1 MTLKE
6 IKQRI
11 EKLREEVNFHRY
23 LYHVLDKQEI
33 SDSALDSLKHE
44 LKRLETQYPEFIT
57 PDSPTQR
64 VGSQPLA
71 KFKKISH
78 KTPMISLEDIFN
90 EEEFLAWEKR
100 NSKIASLPYQY
111 FSELKIDGFAISLIY
126 KNGVFING
134 STRGDGL
141 IGEDVTQNL
150 KTIESIPLK
159 LRLPSKE
166 EFSETSLT
174 LSVYENYLN
183 YFKNEEIEIRGE
195 VYLTKKEFERINL
208 EQKRKGLEPFANPR
222 NIAAGT
228 IRQLDP
234 KTAKERRLEFLAYD
248 LVTDVGQNYHSEKH
262 KILKLIGFKTD
273 KMAKITETIK
283 EVTQFWKEILN
294 HREKLQYQ
302 IDGLVITIND
312 IKTFN
317 KLGVVGKAPRGAIA
331 YKFPPEEAA
340 TMIED
345 IIIQVGRTGVL
356 TPIAKLRPINIG
368 GVTVSRASLHNQDEI
383 KRLDLKIGDT
393 VIVARA
399 GDVIPDIIRILPKLR
414 TGHEKEFKMPK
425 FCPVCEEKIIKTKDE
440 VNYRCINKNCPAI
453 QKEQIY
459 HFISKKA
466 FNIVGLGP
474 KIIDRFF
481 ELGLIKDAADIF
493 YLNKK
498 NIEPLERF
506 AEKSADN
513 IISTIEN
520 SKQIPLRKFIY
531 ALGIFHIGEETAN
544 DLANH
549 FEVLEKIKN
558 AAILEL
564 NSIRD
569 IGDIVSKSIYE
580 WFQNK
585 DNIKFIDKL
594 LKAGVK
600 IINPKNLKTASY
612 SPRSSYGEAGKLK
625 AKIFVLTGELKSMSR
640 DEAKEKI
647 RLLGGDVSKSV
658 SKKTDYVVAG
668 ENSGSKYEKAKQL
681 GIKIINEEG
690 FLKIIG

>member
-11 EKLREEVNFHRY
+11 EKLREEIDYHRY
-23 LYHVLDKQEI
+23 LYHVLDQQEI
-33 SDSALDSLKHE
+33 SDSSLDSLKHE
-44 LKRLETQYPEFIT
+44 LKQLETQYPEFIT
-57 PDSPTQR
+57 ADSPTQR
-64 VGSQPLA
+64 IGGQPLP

-78 KTPMISLEDIFN
+78 KIPMISLEDIFN

-100 NSKIASLPYQY
+100 NAKIIALPYQY

-150 KTIESIPLK
+150 KTIESIPLR
-159 LRLPSKE
+159 LRLPEKE
-166 EFSETSLT
+166 EFDEIDLP
-174 LSVYENYLN
+174 LFIYENYLN
-183 YFKNEEIEIRGE
+183 HFKNKEIEIRGE
-195 VYLTKKEFERINL
+195 VYLNKKEFERINL

-222 NIAAGT
+222 NIAAGS

-234 KTAKERRLEFLAYD
+234 KSARERRLEFLAYD
-248 LVTDVGQNYHSEKH
+248 LITDLGQNSHSEKH

-273 KMAKITETIK
+273 KMARPTETIK
-283 EVTQFWKEILN
+283 EVAKFWKEVLN
-294 HREKLQYQ
+294 HREKLPYQ
-302 IDGLVITIND
+302 IDGLVITIDN

-331 YKFPPEEAA
+331 FKFPPEEA
-340 TMIED
+340 TTIVED
-345 IIIQVGRTGVL
+345 IIVQIGRTGVL

-368 GVTVSRASLHNQDEI
+368 GVTVSRASLHNEDEI
-383 KRLDLKIGDT
+383 KRLGLKIGDT
-393 VIVARA
+393 VIVGRA
-399 GDVIPDIIRILPKLR
+399 GDVIPDIIRVLPKLR
-414 TGHEKEFKMPK
+414 TGNEKEFKMPK
-425 FCPVCEEKIIKTKDE
+425 SCPICKEKIIKPKNE

-459 HFISKKA
+459 HFVSKKA

-493 YLNKK
+493 YLKK
-498 NIEPLERF
+498 KDIEPLERF

-513 IISTIEN
+513 IILTIEN
-520 SKQIPLRKFIY
+520 SKKIPLRKFIY

-544 DLANH
+544 DLAI
-549 FEVLEKIKN
+549 FFGSLEKLKN
-558 AAILEL
+558 ASLEEL

-569 IGDIVSKSIYE
+569 IGEVVSKSICE
-580 WFQNK
+580 WFKNK
-585 DNIKFIDKL
+585 DNIKFIDKI
-594 LKAGVK
+594 LKAGLK
-600 IINPKNLKTASY
+600 IENPKNLQTTSY
-612 SPRSSYGEAGKLK
+612 KLK
-625 AKIFVLTGELKSMSR
+625 NLTFVLTGELKSMSR
-640 DEAKEKI
+640 DQAKEKI
-647 RLLGGDVSKSV
+647 RSLGENVSESV
-658 SKKTDYVVAG
+658 SKKTNYVVAG
-668 ENSGSKYEKAKQL
+668 ENPGSKYERAKHL
-681 GIKIINEEG
+681 GIKIINEEE
-690 FLKIIG
+690 FLKMIG